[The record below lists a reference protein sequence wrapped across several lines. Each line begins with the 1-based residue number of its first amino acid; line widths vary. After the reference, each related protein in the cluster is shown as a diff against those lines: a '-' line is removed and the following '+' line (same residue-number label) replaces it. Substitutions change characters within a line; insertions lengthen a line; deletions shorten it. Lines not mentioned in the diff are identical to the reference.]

1 MMIAYIL
8 KLLLMVPLVAGM
20 AYGALWLWRKAQPG
34 MTLGQRQKLVA
45 LVDAVPMGATGRLAV
60 VEFEGKRLL
69 LSVCRGN
76 VQLLSESP
84 INRDGAAPAPS
95 NPVRPSPPAFEVRHV

>member
-1 MMIAYIL
+1 MITYIL
-8 KLLLMVPLVAGM
+8 KLMLMIPLVAGM

-34 MTLGQRQKLVA
+34 MNFGQRERLVN

-69 LSVCRGN
+69 LSVSRGN
-76 VQLLSESP
+76 VQLLTESP
-84 INRDGAAPAPS
+84 IARNGAAS
-95 NPVRPSPPAFEVRHV
+95 TPPMIDRTI